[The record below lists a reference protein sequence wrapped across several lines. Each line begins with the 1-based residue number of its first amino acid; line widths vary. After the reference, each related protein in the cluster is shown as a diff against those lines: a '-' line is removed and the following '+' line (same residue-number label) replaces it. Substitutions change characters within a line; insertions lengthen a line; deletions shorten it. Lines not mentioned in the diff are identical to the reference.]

1 MPWTLFRLCST
12 ITAVLL
18 LDQAVFAG
26 QFLSGSFGALHTHR
40 ENATYAGL
48 AALVTAAA
56 GLLARWR
63 GGGPWW
69 PAVVY
74 GGLFL
79 LVAAQIALGF
89 ARLLTVHVPL
99 GAAIIALAVGGTVR
113 AWRTRPQRRLAT
125 SGTRSEPDRTDTG
138 AWRL

>member
-1 MPWTLFRLCST
+1 MSWSLFRICST
-12 ITAVLL
+12 VTAVLL

-48 AALVTAAA
+48 AALLTAVT

-69 PAVVY
+69 PAVLY

-89 ARLLTVHVPL
+89 ARLLTVHIPL
-99 GAAIIALAVGGTVR
+99 GAAIIALAAGGTVR
-113 AWRTRPQRRLAT
+113 AWRTRPQRHCAT
-125 SGTRSEPDRTDTG
+125 SGDHSEPDRIDAG
-138 AWRL
+138 AVRL